1 MDGQN
6 LSVSTAISAAQQGQ
20 PINTFQRLFLWL
32 KSILIPHA
40 DAHEEA
46 AEVQLNKIT
55 FSRMDDPFK
64 FRDKVTRLLGIAG
77 YHQDQKA
84 ARKVIRMLPDLVK
97 IEVRAQN
104 PMTPNDVFTITED
117 IHSYTYLMKL
127 DLKKDLFR
135 KNHIWK
141 H

>member
-1 MDGQN
+1 MVNIPEFDGKQELQQWIKNARFELALENIDEAAKVTMLQFRVSERFRWGDGQT
-6 LSVSTAISAAQQGQ
+6 LPVSTAIPGAQQGQ

-46 AEVQLNKIT
+46 AKVQLNKIT

-77 YHQDQKA
+77 YHQDRKA
-84 ARKVIRMLPDLVK
+84 AQKVI
-97 IEVRAQN
+97 
-104 PMTPNDVFTITED
+104 
-117 IHSYTYLMKL
+117 
-127 DLKKDLFR
+127 
-135 KNHIWK
+135 
-141 H
+141 